1 MLRTEEERKMD
12 DTGILMMTLD
22 EAAEYVDLSR
32 TTIYRYV
39 RNGSIPVYRVSGRWR
54 FHQTELDEW
63 KKNNNLFC
71 EEENWLTRETEKD
84 EQSWKIASETLMNSG
99 LLTDVPPDDVKQLME
114 SIHYQVIRFSKNSL
128 LVSRN
133 QKMNGFLI
141 LHDGCINM
149 SMGDR
154 QNRICP
160 DSCRRDKII
169 GLEIGFTDRKTSY
182 FGLCA
187 ETDGIMVKYSFDLFR
202 KIQETGTGS
211 GFCIYRNLIRCISEE
226 SIRRHKKLE
235 CFQTDS
241 LGARLLVYLWQKEE
255 NAGGQPVTMDTYAVT
270 SKYLNMSVSS
280 LSTQMNRLKNRGII
294 RREGKKIWI
303 HHKNAEKYLEQERKK

>member
-54 FHQTELDEW
+54 FYQTELDEW
-63 KKNNNLFC
+63 KKNNSLFC
-71 EEENWLTRETEKD
+71 EEENWLSRETEKD
-84 EQSWKIASETLMNSG
+84 EQSWNIASETLMNSG
-99 LLTDVPPDDVKQLME
+99 LLTDVPSDDVKQLME
-114 SIHYQVIRFSKNSL
+114 NIRYQVIRFSKNSL
-128 LVSRN
+128 LIRRN

-141 LHDGCINM
+141 LYEGCVRKPAGSSQIH
-149 SMGDR
+149 
-154 QNRICP
+154 ICP
-160 DSCRRDKII
+160 DSYWRDRIF
-169 GLEIGFTDRKTSY
+169 GLDIGFTERQTSY
-182 FGLCA
+182 FNLYA
-187 ETDGIMVKYSFDLFR
+187 ETDGIVVKYPFDFFE
-202 KIQETGTGS
+202 ETEIESGS
-211 GFCIYRNLIRCISEE
+211 RLYKNLVRYISEE
-226 SIRRHKKLE
+226 NIRQYKKLE